1 MSAPALHL
9 LCFPHTETI
18 DGYETCAYT
27 AKVRKASRMFAEAG
41 RTVYLYGGE
50 RNDAPCHEHVALVSD
65 AERVGWFGEW
75 DANRMPD
82 VGWSASDWWWRLFN
96 ARAIIAIA
104 ARAEPHDLI
113 LCSTGWAQKPIADA
127 FPELLSVEY
136 GVGYEGI
143 CLSQCA
149 FESYSWMHHVYGL
162 RGIQD
167 GRNYDAVIPNFFD
180 PDAFT
185 LGSGEGDYL
194 LFLGRVT
201 HRKGVKEAI
210 EIARASGMRLVVAG
224 PTSSSR
230 GAVDE
235 VDLGGCEY
243 VGPVGPKERRELL
256 ANAVALLA
264 PTRYLEPFGGVV
276 AEAFMSGTPAITTDW
291 GNFPEM
297 NENGVTGFRVRNLA
311 DGVAAVEGCRSLDRR
326 AIRERAL
333 ARYSLAAAAPQYD
346 AWFARLNTLW
356 DDGWYAAAPIRRP
369 AEVAA

>member
-1 MSAPALHL
+1 MSALHL
-9 LCFPHTETI
+9 LSFPHTETVA
-18 DGYETCAYT
+18 GYETCAYT
-27 AKVRKASRMFAEAG
+27 AKIRKASRMLTGADH
-41 RTVYLYGGE
+41 TVYLYGGE
-50 RNDAPCHEHVALVSD
+50 RNDAPCEEHVALISHT
-65 AERVGWFGEW
+65 ERVGWFGEW

-82 VGWSASDWWWRLFN
+82 LGWAASDPWWRLFN

-104 ARAEPHDLI
+104 ARAKPKDII
-113 LCSTGWAQKPIADA
+113 LCSTGWAQRPITEA
-127 FPELLSVEY
+127 FPEMLAVEY

-143 CLSQCA
+143 CLERCA
-149 FESYSWMHHVYGL
+149 FESYAWMHHVYGL

-180 PDAFT
+180 PDDFT
-185 LGSGEGDYL
+185 FGGGAGDYL

-210 EIARASGMRLVVAG
+210 DIAKASGMRLVVAG
-224 PTSSSR
+224 PASSAR
-230 GAVDE
+230 GSVDE
-235 VDLGGCEY
+235 VDLAGCEY
-243 VGPVGPKERRELL
+243 VGPVGPEERRGLL

-297 NENGVTGFRVRNLA
+297 VGTGVDGFRVRTLA
-311 DGVAAVEGCRSLDRR
+311 EGVAAVERCRSLDR
-326 AIRERAL
+326 ALIRERAV
-333 ARYSLAAAAPQYD
+333 ARYSLAAVAPQYD
-346 AWFARLNTLW
+346 TWFARLNTLW

>member
-1 MSAPALHL
+1 MNLHL
-9 LCFPHTETI
+9 LAFPHTETVA
-18 DGYETCAYT
+18 GYETCAYT
-27 AKVRKASRMFAEAG
+27 AKARNASRMFTDAG
-41 RTVYLYGGE
+41 HTVYLYGGE
-50 RNDAPCHEHVALVSD
+50 RNDASCHEHIPVVSD

-75 DANRMPD
+75 DANRMPGL
-82 VGWSASDWWWRLFN
+82 GWAPSDQWWRLFN

-104 ARAEPHDLI
+104 ARAEPKDII

-143 CLSQCA
+143 CLNQCA
-149 FESYSWMHHVYGL
+149 FESYAWMHHVYGL

-180 PDAFT
+180 PDDFT
-185 LGSGEGDYL
+185 LGGGGGGGGYL

-210 EIARASGMRLVVAG
+210 EIAKHSGMRLVVAG

-235 VDLGGCEY
+235 VDLSGCEY
-243 VGPVGPKERRELL
+243 VGPASPSERRELL

-297 NENGVTGFRVRNLA
+297 NETGVTGFRIRNLA
-311 DGVAAVEGCRSLDRR
+311 EGVAAVEACRGLDRT
-326 AIRERAL
+326 AIRARAVS
-333 ARYSLAAAAPQYD
+333 RYSLAAVAPQYD
-346 AWFARLNTLW
+346 AWFARLDALW
-356 DDGWYAAAPIRRP
+356 EGGWYEKPIPRAAEAAA
-369 AEVAA
+369 